1 MRPKSSDNGTQTQE
15 IQLQFQGNFNTQPE
29 QVQTIK
35 RMKMLVRNF
44 VTCDIQKKIDHTDEL
59 IKVTSKMISTKKD
72 LNTIYSQK
80 LRHIDNIMRKI
91 SET

>member
-15 IQLQFQGNFNTQPE
+15 IQLQFQGNFNTQPD

-44 VTCDIQKKIDHTDEL
+44 VTCDIQKKIDHTDGL

-80 LRHIDNIMRKI
+80 LSHIDNIMRKI